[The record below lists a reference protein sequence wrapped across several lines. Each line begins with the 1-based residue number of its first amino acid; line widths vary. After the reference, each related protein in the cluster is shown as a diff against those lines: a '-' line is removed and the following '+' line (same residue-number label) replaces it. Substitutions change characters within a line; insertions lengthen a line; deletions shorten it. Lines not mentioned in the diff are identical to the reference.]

1 MPLSDES
8 GRRLSIA
15 RRIVVGLVS
24 RTELRATL
32 LTGSVAAG
40 TADEHSDID
49 LLNYYADLPDREL
62 FDGVLRDL
70 GGERFGEITEP
81 REEGFAGRYRFD
93 GIEVQTG
100 ANLIAALENRLER
113 VAAGDVDWIMAKVAM
128 GLLEGIPLYG
138 DEVIRGWQARAR
150 YPESLRLREVEAN
163 VGWFPIWDL
172 DEHLAARDAELF
184 RRQMLLDGAFR
195 VVAVLSAV
203 NRLYFT
209 TFQFKRAGAHFD
221 AMNVKPDRLTER
233 LDRVANAAPSEAA
246 AELKQLVEE
255 TRAIVR
261 AEMPDLDPDSPW
273 QPLRD

>member
-172 DEHLAARDAELF
+172 DDHLAARDAELF

-261 AEMPDLDPDSPW
+261 AEMPDLDPDIPW

>member
-1 MPLSDES
+1 M
-8 GRRLSIA
+8 
-15 RRIVVGLVS
+15 S

>member
-15 RRIVVGLVS
+15 RRIVEGLVS